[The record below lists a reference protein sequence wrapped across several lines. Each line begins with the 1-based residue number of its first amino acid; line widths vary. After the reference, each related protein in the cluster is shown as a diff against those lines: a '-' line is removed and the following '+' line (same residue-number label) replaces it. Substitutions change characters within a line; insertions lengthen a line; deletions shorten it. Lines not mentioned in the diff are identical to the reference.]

1 MKILA
6 GQLVKAA
13 GWPKPLA
20 KAAGQSRWPKPQ
32 AKPAGQSRWPKPL
45 PKINYFNDCNLNFL
59 N

>member
-20 KAAGQSRWPKPQ
+20 KAAGQSRWPKPL
-32 AKPAGQSRWPKPL
+32 AKAAGQSRWPKPL
-45 PKINYFNDCNLNFL
+45 AKAAA
-59 N
+59 